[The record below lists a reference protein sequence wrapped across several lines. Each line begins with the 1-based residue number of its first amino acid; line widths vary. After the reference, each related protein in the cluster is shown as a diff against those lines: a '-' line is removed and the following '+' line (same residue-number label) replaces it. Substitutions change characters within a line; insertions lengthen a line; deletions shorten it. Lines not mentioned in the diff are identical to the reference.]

1 MINKRKA
8 MIVGVSVLVFGI
20 GVYFLTKTN
29 KNGTSILGSGGGY
42 IDEGDSNMIPIFSA
56 KQKAGAL
63 YEAMRYS
70 GTDEQTI
77 FEQLSGVTQKQF
89 GLISQA
95 FGLRSY
101 NTWIGNT
108 SAVIG
113 QTLPKLSLKTWLKE
127 ELSDEDYKLLRK
139 KFPMYL

>member
-1 MINKRKA
+1 MTKRKA
-8 MIVGVSVLVFGI
+8 IIIGVSVVVFGL
-20 GVYFLTKTN
+20 GVSFLTKPN
-29 KNGTSILGSGGGY
+29 KNGKSILGNGGY
-42 IDEGDSNMIPIFSA
+42 IDEGDNSTIPVFSA
-56 KQKAGAL
+56 KQKANAL

-77 FEQLSGVTQKQF
+77 FEELSGVTQKQF
-89 GLISQA
+89 GLISGA

-101 NTWIGNT
+101 NSWLGNT
-108 SAVIG
+108 TGVIG
-113 QTLPKLSLKTWLKE
+113 QTLPKLSLKMWLKE